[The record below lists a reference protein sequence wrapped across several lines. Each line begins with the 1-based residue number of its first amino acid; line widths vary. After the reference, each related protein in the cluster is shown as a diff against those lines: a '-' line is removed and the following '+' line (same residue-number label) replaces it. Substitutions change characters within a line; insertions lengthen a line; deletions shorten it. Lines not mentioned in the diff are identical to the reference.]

1 MSASSDNLTSVVKE
15 QTFYLERVQQEVGK
29 RIVGQTHLLD
39 TLVIALLTGGHLLLE
54 GVPGLAKTLAVRSL
68 AEVIDVQ
75 FRRIQFT
82 PDLLPADLIGTMVYN
97 QKTGD
102 FVARRGPIFTNLLL
116 ADEVNRAPAK
126 VQSALLECMQER
138 QVTLGNETFRLQDPF
153 MVLATQNPIEHEG
166 TYPLPEAQMDRFLMK
181 IVLGYPSRK
190 EEREIMNRIGS
201 NDGEESLLTLG
212 EGIELKKVLVPERML
227 RMRQLSNQIY
237 VDERVKTYILDIV
250 FATRN
255 PEEYRLDM
263 RKWIRYGASP
273 RASIGILCAA
283 RAHAFLRGRG
293 FVVPDDVKA
302 IAPDV
307 LRHRILLTYEAEAE
321 GMNSD
326 TILEGILNKVPAP

>member
-1 MSASSDNLTSVVKE
+1 
-15 QTFYLERVQQEVGK
+15 
-29 RIVGQTHLLD
+29 
-39 TLVIALLTGGHLLLE
+39 
-54 GVPGLAKTLAVRSL
+54 
-68 AEVIDVQ
+68 
-75 FRRIQFT
+75 
-82 PDLLPADLIGTMVYN
+82 
-97 QKTGD
+97 
-102 FVARRGPIFTNLLL
+102 
-116 ADEVNRAPAK
+116 
-126 VQSALLECMQER
+126 
-138 QVTLGNETFRLQDPF
+138 
-153 MVLATQNPIEHEG
+153 MVLATQNQIEHEG